1 MRAIVTKG
9 GIYTWLNS
17 RENEFLEENFDDR
30 DKLLEKQN
38 LDEREQHVAQTLVSR
53 GILEKLVDN
62 KTVMYKLNVNNYSR

>member
-30 DKLLEKQN
+30 GKLLEKQN

-62 KTVMYKLNVNNYSR
+62 KTVMY

>member
-62 KTVMYKLNVNNYSR
+62 KNVMYKLNVNNYSR

>member
-30 DKLLEKQN
+30 GKLLEKQN